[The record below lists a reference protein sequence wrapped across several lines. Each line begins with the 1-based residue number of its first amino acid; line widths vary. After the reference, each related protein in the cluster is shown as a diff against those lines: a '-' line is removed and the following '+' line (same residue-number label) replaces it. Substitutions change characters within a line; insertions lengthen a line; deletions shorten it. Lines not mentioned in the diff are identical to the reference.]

1 MANTVEVIIKQ
12 SSSGNAIA
20 DAGKALGGLG
30 SAAKGVTGML
40 GGFGGALGNMAT
52 IAGGIVAANI
62 FGKIV
67 DGISGFVS
75 TGLSAV
81 ASSQQLETSLKAL
94 LTANN
99 MYSQTTETVTA
110 AVTKQIMSEEELGF
124 KHDELTAKLAT
135 QQATYQE
142 QQQRIIDLTAAYGE
156 NGLNVIKAKAQH
168 DQLALSIQETQRDIA
183 GLTTTETEYTTS
195 TKSAWQQTMD
205 QASAFKIAS
214 RETQDLLDFVS
225 KLAVVSPFETE
236 TVEMTTKY
244 AIAAG
249 LGVDATKEFVP
260 AFLDLA
266 GAVGITSDSLGF
278 AADQLFQVKKIGK
291 LTEVDLRQL
300 RRLGIDLA
308 KVIGVEMGMS
318 VEEFNKKAETTPE
331 IFDDLFEAVTRFSQ
345 NTFAGTA
352 KEMATSVKGLQSTF
366 SDIFVIGARTFLRP
380 LVDAATPAVAAI
392 AGAMSDFIFSGDL
405 ENLGQQAAGMLSQ
418 GISTLKS
425 LINIGNAL
433 GFDAAIQTAIQMAM
447 PVLESAWAGLVEFFG
462 GIIETYWPIIQAQFF
477 LWRDKFFAWVNELY
491 PQIPGILTGI
501 VTGLSTAISENW
513 PTIQA
518 ALSEWSTQFWSWA
531 TEAAMGAGQALG
543 AIAAALVAWATSGE
557 AQTAM
562 NDLGQN
568 LGIMLFDALGLAAQ
582 SGEGTNS
589 VMASLLSGLVVAVAG
604 LTASL
609 IILGGTIVA
618 GIVQG
623 ILEKMGI
630 EVEPATFNELSG
642 ILTGIGTNIATIAAY
657 IGNQIVTGISDGI
670 TAAWATI
677 QTTITELTTNIMAW
691 FADPLGIASPSTVF
705 FQFGTDLI
713 QGLIDGITA
722 LAANLPTIIQELA
735 GSLLESGAN
744 LFAGL
749 FGGGEEGTGF
759 DPTTMLAGLESI
771 RVFLAETIP
780 ASVLLLGETFTTF
793 FLNVTTQIT
802 TLTAGPLTMFINTMS
817 TIYLIHLPLL
827 VSVWTSSTAQ
837 IVAQIT
843 TTISSVNMLTGAI
856 TQANAATAAMATAV
870 VSGMKRA
877 GEAFDKAGEKISD
890 LIEIIKEATE
900 QFKGMAEA
908 AREAAA
914 ASRSAGSASG
924 AAGGLGF
931 ASGTGPLGFLVP
943 PGFPND
949 SFPLRVQS
957 GERVVVAP
965 AGRSIEEVT
974 GAGRVTN
981 NYFNMTVNSRADS
994 SSVVNDFRVMQMLL
1008 GA

>member
-1 MANTVEVIIKQ
+1 LANVVEIVIKQ
-12 SSSGNAIA
+12 TGSGNAIA

-30 SAAKGVTGML
+30 GAAKGVTGML
-40 GGFGGALGNMAT
+40 GGFGGALGNVAT

-67 DGISGFVS
+67 DGITGFVT
-75 TGLSAV
+75 TGLDAV
-81 ASSQQLETSLKAL
+81 SSSQQLESSLKAL

-99 MYSQTTETVTA
+99 MYSQTTETVTQA
-110 AVTKQIMSEEELGF
+110 ITKQVMSEEELGF

-135 QQATYQE
+135 QKAAYQE

-168 DQLALSIQETQRDIA
+168 DQLSLSIQATERDIA
-183 GLTTTETEYTTS
+183 GLTATETEYTTS
-195 TKSAWQQTMD
+195 TRSAWQQTMD

-214 RETQDLLDFVS
+214 KETADLLDFVS
-225 KLAVVSPFETE
+225 RLAVVSPFETAD
-236 TVEMTTKY
+236 VELTTKY

-249 LGVDATKEFVP
+249 LGVNATKDFVP

-331 IFDDLFEAVTRFSQ
+331 IFDELFSAVTRFSQ

-352 KEMATSVKGLQSTF
+352 KEMATSVKGLKSTF

-392 AGAMSDFIFSGDL
+392 ATAMSDFVFSGDV
-405 ENLGQQAAGMLSQ
+405 EGLGQQLADLFTQGM
-418 GISTLKS
+418 G
-425 LINIGNAL
+425 L
-433 GFDAAIQTAIQMAM
+433 GFEGSVTAVFNFLFEQI
-447 PVLESAWAGLVEFFG
+447 AGLIV
-462 GIIETYWPIIQAQFF
+462 TYWPIVQAQLFI
-477 LWRDKFFAWVNELY
+477 WRDNFFAWVNELY
-491 PQIPGILTGI
+491 PQIPGILTGL

-513 PTIQA
+513 PVIQA
-518 ALSEWSTQFWSWA
+518 ALSEWSIQFWGWA
-531 TEAAMGAGQALG
+531 TEAAMNVGQAMG
-543 AIAAALVAWATSGE
+543 AIAAALVAWAMSSE
-557 AQTAM
+557 AQAAM

-568 LGIMLFDALGLAAQ
+568 LGVMLFDALGLAAQ
-582 SGEGTNS
+582 SSEGTSS

-609 IILGGTIVA
+609 IILGGTVVA

-630 EVEPATFNELSG
+630 EVEPATFNELSA
-642 ILTGIGTNIATIAAY
+642 ILTGIGANIATVAALV
-657 IGNQIVTGISDGI
+657 GNSIVTGISDGI
-670 TAAWATI
+670 SAAWATI
-677 QTTITELTTNIMAW
+677 QTTIGELATSIMAW

-713 QGLIDGITA
+713 QGLIDGIYM
-722 LAANLPTIIQELA
+722 LAAGLPAVIQEIA

-744 LFAGL
+744 LFSSI

-759 DPTTMLAGLESI
+759 DPTAMLAGLESI
-771 RVFLAETIP
+771 RIFLAETIP
-780 ASVLLLGETFTTF
+780 ASVLLLGETFTAF
-793 FLNVTTQIT
+793 FLNITTQIT
-802 TLTAGPLTMFINTMS
+802 ALTAGPLTMFITTMS

-827 VSVWTSSTAQ
+827 VAVWTSSTAQ

-843 TTISSVNMLTGAI
+843 TTTGTVNVLIGAI
-856 TQANAATAAMATAV
+856 TQANAAAVAMAAAI

-877 GEAFDKAGEKISD
+877 GEAFEEAGDKIKD
-890 LIEIIKEATE
+890 LISVVKEAAE
-900 QFKGMAEA
+900 EFKSMAEA

-914 ASRSAGSASG
+914 ASKSAGSSSG
-924 AAGGLGF
+924 QAGGLGF
-931 ASGTGPLGFLVP
+931 AGGTGPLGFLVP

-957 GERVVVAP
+957 GERVVVSP
-965 AGRSIEEVT
+965 SGRSIEDVT
-974 GAGRVTN
+974 GAGRTTN